1 MASSTGRYSGRQPA
15 ITPLTATDHTVAAR
29 LSGRRG
35 PKLCSASRSVKA
47 RNASTASIVGG
58 TMGSPSD
65 QPFS

>member
-1 MASSTGRYSGRQPA
+1 MAVSTGMYSGRQPA
-15 ITPLTATDHTVAAR
+15 ITPFTATDHTVAAR

-47 RNASTASIVGG
+47 RNVSTAATVGG
-58 TMGSPSD
+58 TMGRPSD